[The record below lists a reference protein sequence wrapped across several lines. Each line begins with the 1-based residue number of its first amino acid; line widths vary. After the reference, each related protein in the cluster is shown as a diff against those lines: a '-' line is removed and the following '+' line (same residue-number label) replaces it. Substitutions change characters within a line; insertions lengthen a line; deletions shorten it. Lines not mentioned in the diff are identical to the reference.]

1 MKKLKYIVT
10 CLIGLATSFPVMAQ
24 TETQQAELPTTGLE
38 FTAYLKEVGEKNLQF
53 LAEKYNVDIAK
64 AEVIASKVMP
74 DPELNFEAEKDNY
87 TIELGYTL
95 ELGKRRAR
103 INQARVDGELVNL
116 ELESYFKELRAEATV
131 AFLDALLQRD
141 LLELKQNS
149 YRMMAELHH
158 SDSIRY
164 KLGEITLNDARQS
177 KVEAITLLN
186 EVYEQ
191 EAALKSANVLL
202 NRYMGRP
209 ITQATIPV
217 GNMQNM
223 DNSYTLTDL
232 LPIALEQR
240 VDVQIARKNIQS
252 SQSQLKLAKAERRA
266 DLGLMVG
273 YERDWHG
280 MWPNRNTIKGGISV
294 PLKFSNI
301 NKGEVRARKL
311 AISQS
316 QLSRESKEMDIQVE
330 VSQAYFEYEAAQK
343 QVKQFKSGL
352 LAESRAESRS
362 VFEGMVYRYKRGE
375 TNIMEVL
382 IAQRTYNEIQ
392 EQYLETMKAYA
403 QAMVNLEYTSGIW
416 EIEF

>member
-103 INQARVDGELVNL
+103 INQARVDGELINL

-266 DLGLMVG
+266 DLEIGRASCR
-273 YERDWHG
+273 ER
-280 MWPNRNTIKGGISV
+280 V
-294 PLKFSNI
+294 
-301 NKGEVRARKL
+301 
-311 AISQS
+311 
-316 QLSRESKEMDIQVE
+316 
-330 VSQAYFEYEAAQK
+330 
-343 QVKQFKSGL
+343 
-352 LAESRAESRS
+352 
-362 VFEGMVYRYKRGE
+362 
-375 TNIMEVL
+375 
-382 IAQRTYNEIQ
+382 
-392 EQYLETMKAYA
+392 
-403 QAMVNLEYTSGIW
+403 
-416 EIEF
+416 